1 MAVAFVTNIVVGS
14 IMTIVSLYLLGR
26 LLHKA
31 YNSFYQ
37 EDGKEKRYIWRFM
50 LVYLL
55 LLNLTFV
62 WFSLFMRGVEL

>member
-26 LLHKA
+26 LLHKG
-31 YNSFYQ
+31 YNSDYE
-37 EDGKEKRYIWRFM
+37 EDGKKKRYIWRFM

-55 LLNLTFV
+55 LLNLAFV

>member
-26 LLHKA
+26 LLHKG
-31 YNSFYQ
+31 YNTFYE
-37 EDGKEKRYIWRFM
+37 EDGKKKRNIWHFM

-55 LLNLTFV
+55 LLNLAFV
-62 WFSLFMRGVEL
+62 WFSQFMRGVEL